1 MKYVLEKVNTLI
13 NETIDP
19 DKISVS
25 GSTEKNLQELSRFA
39 LSEKEDIKKNLIS
52 EAFTMNKQKQVK
64 LFIENNQA
72 SLIQLS
78 DISMG
83 YVNSCNE
90 KQKPKQ
96 TEALKRFYCSITE
109 HLTDL
114 LFFIERNFKKYFN
127 EDLQIPLLYKNI
139 AVKEFSEQVKMIRN
153 QCLLHS
159 TENQLL
165 TIALLPVEKF
175 ITEDK
180 CITFR
185 QLYYLKELM
194 YELFQIDMSTCSNN
208 ANELLSDTLFSLNFN
223 SKDFVDYITL
233 HINADIQDLQTA
245 EEQIEKLNWYLKM
258 NNLQHIRPS
267 MALHPLL
274 NAVKDQ
280 VTQWLEKE
288 LFLIALKHKPNSS
301 LELSNDT
308 KEFKLNISISVAVLG
323 FLIKLL
329 IVAGIITNTNHSE
342 IIRFFAK
349 NCRTSKQED
358 ISFESLYNKYHVA
371 GLGAVNITK
380 ELLRRL
386 VNLIDKIA

>member
-19 DKISVS
+19 DKINMS
-25 GSTEKNLQELSRFA
+25 GSTEKNLQELSSFA

-194 YELFQIDMSTCSNN
+194 YELFQIDTSTCSNN

-233 HINADIQDLQTA
+233 HINADIQDLQTS
-245 EEQIEKLNWYLKM
+245 EDQIEKLNWHLKM

-267 MALHPLL
+267 MALHPSL
-274 NAVKDQ
+274 NTVKDQ
-280 VTQWLEKE
+280 VAQWIEKE
-288 LFLIALKHKPNSS
+288 LFITGLKHKSHSS
-301 LELSNDT
+301 SELSNAPQ
-308 KEFKLNISISVAVLG
+308 EFKLNISISVAVLG

-329 IVAGIITNTNHSE
+329 IAAGIITNTNHSE

-349 NCRTSKQED
+349 HCRTSKQED

>member
-1 MKYVLEKVNTLI
+1 VKYVLEKVNILI

-25 GSTEKNLQELSRFA
+25 GSTEKNLQELSSFA

-233 HINADIQDLQTA
+233 HINADIQDLQTS
-245 EEQIEKLNWYLKM
+245 EDQIEKLNWHLKM

-267 MALHPLL
+267 MALHPSL
-274 NAVKDQ
+274 NTVKDQ
-280 VTQWLEKE
+280 VAQWIEKE
-288 LFLIALKHKPNSS
+288 LFITGLKHKSYSS
-301 LELSNDT
+301 SELSNAPQ
-308 KEFKLNISISVAVLG
+308 EFKLNISISVAVLG

-329 IVAGIITNTNHSE
+329 IAAGIITNTNHSE

>member
-1 MKYVLEKVNTLI
+1 MKYVLEKVNILI

-25 GSTEKNLQELSRFA
+25 GSTEKNLQELSSFA

-233 HINADIQDLQTA
+233 HINADIQDLQTS
-245 EEQIEKLNWYLKM
+245 EDQIEKLNWHLKM

-267 MALHPLL
+267 MALHPSL
-274 NAVKDQ
+274 NTVKDQ
-280 VTQWLEKE
+280 VAQWIEKE
-288 LFLIALKHKPNSS
+288 LFITGLKHKSYSS
-301 LELSNDT
+301 SELSNAPQ
-308 KEFKLNISISVAVLG
+308 EFKLNISISVAVLG

-329 IVAGIITNTNHSE
+329 IAAGIITNTNHSE

>member
-1 MKYVLEKVNTLI
+1 MKYVLEKVNILI

-19 DKISVS
+19 DKISMS
-25 GSTEKNLQELSRFA
+25 GSTEKNLQELSSIA
-39 LSEKEDIKKNLIS
+39 LSEKEDIKRNLVS

-208 ANELLSDTLFSLNFN
+208 TNELLSDTLFSLNFN

-233 HINADIQDLQTA
+233 HINADIQDLQTS
-245 EEQIEKLNWYLKM
+245 EDQIKKLNWHLKM

-267 MALHPLL
+267 MALHPSL
-274 NAVKDQ
+274 NTVKDQ
-280 VTQWLEKE
+280 VAQWIEKE
-288 LFLIALKHKPNSS
+288 LFITGLKHKPNSS